1 MDLVDMFL
9 AGLQLYFILMN
20 WTVELSYCSAPIT
33 EESDCFLCPE
43 TVEFCTTHNPL
54 FLARPEW
61 LRLATCFS
69 AYTFCVGYLVI
80 LYASLTNA
88 WAKLRAPILLFIG
101 AKLYAL
107 IYYHTMEF
115 TSETPP
121 QGLGAYFGVEGPY
134 LLAGVLVI
142 RKILASGLDP
152 LKARRSVVKYSSK
165 RVPKAATQRALE
177 AAIMAPNHFL
187 SEPWR
192 FYTAGPETKA
202 KLCGLNEEKRK
213 AAEGVPEWLVVTC
226 ASAPVCRIQGDV
238 ASMA

>member
-9 AGLQLYFILMN
+9 SGLQLYFICMN

-33 EESDCFLCPE
+33 EESDCVLCPE
-43 TVEFCTTHNPL
+43 TYEFCTAHNPL

-69 AYTFCVGYLVI
+69 AYTFCLGYLVI
-80 LYASLTNA
+80 LYASLTNG

-101 AKLYAL
+101 AKMYAL

-121 QGLGAYFGVEGPY
+121 QGLHAYFAVEGPY

-142 RKILASGLDP
+142 RKIMAGSLNP

-165 RVPKAATQRALE
+165 RVPASATTRALE

-187 SEPWR
+187 SEPYSPVSPPHCIILSR
-192 FYTAGPETKA
+192 RVVSTHRAQVALLHGGP
-202 KLCGLNEEKRK
+202 RD
-213 AAEGVPEWLVVTC
+213 EGQAVWLE
-226 ASAPVCRIQGDV
+226 RR
-238 ASMA
+238 